1 MDGWSLFRKFSSK
14 VKRRSTLK
22 TPPVAVTT
30 PDTPPVVAAASAD
43 VSADA
48 TSPAMTSSITIPE
61 TQTILL
67 LYGPR
72 QPYKLV
78 DNYPVPKLQN
88 ETEVLVLNHA
98 IGLNPIDW
106 KAPYV
111 THLGHTYV
119 FVIQSAPSLSSF
131 PVRC

>member
-14 VKRRSTLK
+14 VKRRSTVK
-22 TPPVAVTT
+22 TPPIVTT
-30 PDTPPVVAAASAD
+30 PDTPAAASA
-43 VSADA
+43 A
-48 TSPAMTSSITIPE
+48 AMTSSTITVPE

-78 DNYPVPKLQN
+78 DDYPVPQLQN
-88 ETEVLVLNHA
+88 ETEVLVLNHT

-106 KAPYV
+106 KAPYEI
-111 THLGHTYV
+111 HL
-119 FVIQSAPSLSSF
+119 
-131 PVRC
+131 